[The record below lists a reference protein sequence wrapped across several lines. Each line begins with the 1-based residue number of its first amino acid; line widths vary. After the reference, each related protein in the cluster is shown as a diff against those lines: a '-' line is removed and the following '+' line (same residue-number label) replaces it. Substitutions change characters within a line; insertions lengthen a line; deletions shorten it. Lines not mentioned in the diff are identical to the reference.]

1 MKVISLINMKGG
13 VGKTTLA
20 VNIADCL
27 TRQHGA
33 SVLMLDV
40 DPQFNATQCLMSP
53 EDYVEHRGEGRD
65 TMLDLFDRKRVKAST
80 VRGASEVQPKTL
92 QEIDVVEVRENL
104 FLLPGSLDLYRLEMA
119 PGEGRENR
127 LKAYLT
133 AIQDKADY
141 DYVIIDTPPTP
152 SVWMTSALIASDY
165 YLIPVRPD
173 PLSLTGLDLLKSI
186 VEDRKE
192 NYGLN
197 VRCAGVVLTMTRQ
210 GTNVLYDAMR
220 YLSGDNYWKD
230 KIFTS
235 QIPGRVKYAQQQL
248 NNIFM
253 LDSEAPDM
261 RSSIV
266 NATNELVVRIA

>member
-27 TRQHGA
+27 VRRHSAT
-33 SVLMLDV
+33 VLILDV
-40 DPQFNATQCLMSP
+40 DPQFNCTQCLMAP
-53 EDYVEHRGEGRD
+53 EEYVSHRDASKD
-65 TMLDLFDRKRVKAST
+65 TMLDLFDRKRIKAST
-80 VRGASEVQPKTL
+80 VTGPSAIEPKKLEEIAVVQT
-92 QEIDVVEVRENL
+92 RENL

-127 LKAYLT
+127 LKAYLK
-133 AIQDKADY
+133 AIENSASY

-152 SVWMTSALIASDY
+152 SVWMTSALIASDH

-186 VEDRKE
+186 VDDRKE
-192 NYGLN
+192 NYGLS
-197 VRCAGVVLTMTRQ
+197 VTCVGVVLTMTRQ
-210 GTNVLYDAMR
+210 GTHVLADAR
-220 YLSGDNYWKD
+220 HYLTNDKYWKN
-230 KIFTS
+230 KVFES
-235 QIPGRVKYAQQQL
+235 EVPGRSAFAKQQL

-253 LDSEAPDM
+253 LDEPAPDM
-261 RSSIV
+261 KTAIINV
-266 NATNELVVRIA
+266 TNELLTRL